1 VNGKGETSADQLA
14 RCYRAAIDITSN
26 AVLYAKAQGLV
37 LAPCFEDA
45 RCAAAT
51 LFIAENDRRRF

>member
-1 VNGKGETSADQLA
+1 MTALRPDVE
-14 RCYRAAIDITSN
+14 RIMRAHR
-26 AVLYAKAQGLV
+26 G
-37 LAPCFEDA
+37 A